1 MPTGLIRYQN
11 TGNTHFITFSCYRR
25 QAYLNTPAARSLF
38 ERSLETIRQRYDL
51 LVRGYVIMPEH
62 VHLLLSEPRNVLL
75 AKALQAL
82 KLSVS
87 VQSTQRP
94 FWQARYYDFNVF
106 TNRKFDEKLVYMHRN
121 PVKRSLTAK
130 PEDWPWSSFLHYA
143 DGIRGIIEIESHW
156 TATQR
161 QRLTPPQQPPLLF
174 PPST

>member
-1 MPTGLIRYQN
+1 MGTGVLISN
-11 TGNTHFITFSCYRR
+11 I
-25 QAYLNTPAARSLF
+25 
-38 ERSLETIRQRYDL
+38 LE
-51 LVRGYVIMPEH
+51 
-62 VHLLLSEPRNVLL
+62 
-75 AKALQAL
+75 ALQAL